1 MDILLAE
8 KDTRIKIKDD
18 LLADFRI
25 KEKEAQFSAEDMSLA
40 NDLQK

>member
-8 KDTRIKIKDD
+8 KDICIELKDD
-18 LLADFRI
+18 LLADIRI